1 MPYIAILITVLALF
15 NVAHGTYAGSI
26 VSSFHAGPIIE
37 GPERYPPTALTYGAG
52 YVWIGYTGNQVMT
65 KRKPDSG
72 SLVSSFRIGDWFS
85 RIAWKENG
93 NLILATDFGFEYIF
107 WASSTNGS
115 VLGSFPA
122 PPGILFK
129 ALEYDDGNAGRPI
142 WAAGN
147 RALRFLWNLTS
158 TGTIVSSFSLASL
171 PAYADS
177 LAYDGDTAGG
187 PFLFVGLDS
196 SPAMIYVLNPA
207 NASVISSFQA
217 PTAPYAVCDM
227 SWDGRYLWILEN
239 PGYVGMVYRCVGHTT
254 PAVVPASVGKI
265 KALYR

>member
-1 MPYIAILITVLALF
+1 MLAAIPALATPAF
-15 NVAHGTYAGSI
+15 ATYAGSI
-26 VSSFHAGPIIE
+26 VSSFYAEPITE
-37 GPERYPPTALTYGAG
+37 PPWQYFPTALTYGAG
-52 YVWIGYTGNQVMT
+52 YVWVGYAGNQVMT
-65 KRKPDSG
+65 KRRPISG
-72 SLVSSFRIGDWFS
+72 SVVSSFYLGDKHS
-85 RIAWKENG
+85 CIAWKETG
-93 NLILATDFGFEYIF
+93 NLIFATASDFEYIF

-115 VLGSFPA
+115 VLGSFAA
-122 PPGILFK
+122 PPGTLFN
-129 ALEYDDGNAGRPI
+129 ALDYDDGNTGRPI

-177 LAYDGDTAGG
+177 LAYDGDTPGG

-196 SPAMIYVLNPA
+196 APAMIYVLNPR
-207 NASVISSFQA
+207 NASIISSFVA
-217 PTAPYAVCDM
+217 PTANYAVCDI

-239 PGYVGMVYRCVGHTT
+239 PGFVGWVYRCVGHTV

-265 KALYR
+265 KALFR